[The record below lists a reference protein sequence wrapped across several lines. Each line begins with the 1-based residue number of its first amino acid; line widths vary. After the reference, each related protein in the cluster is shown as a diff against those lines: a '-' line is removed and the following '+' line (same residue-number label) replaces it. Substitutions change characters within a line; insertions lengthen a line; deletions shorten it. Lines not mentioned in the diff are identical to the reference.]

1 MFENIKVIVSDIDGT
16 LCAAGEKP
24 SKETIETIEE
34 LRKRGYLFGLASG
47 RPADDLV
54 N

>member
-24 SKETIETIEE
+24 SRQTIETIEE
-34 LRKRGYLFGLASG
+34 LRMVANSSTSPMTLSTSSTS
-47 RPADDLV
+47 
-54 N
+54 